1 VPVEKEVVRE
11 VYVDREVIKEV
22 PVDREVVREVFV
34 DREVIK
40 EVPVDREV
48 IKEIPVDR
56 EIIKQV
62 EVAKPRAAHKD
73 MMTQTDTVPSMS
85 TSLSAPAPDMGLFR
99 VTSGSNMDFLKNPPL
114 PSASSST
121 FGRPMVRVKQRS
133 SSPTRPIRLAVG
145 GRDDE
150 SDSHAPSDRDY
161 APKSPVFSIRSI
173 ASVDRSQP
181 PVMSLPPPPIA
192 PPPPVLPVKLAPAL
206 PLAPPLADLSQNR
219 AKTPMSAEFNKPKAF
234 LVPENGS
241 RTNAN
246 SMPPPTASRQTS
258 SASLRSA
265 MNNIPTD
272 ENRYGTRKS
281 IEQSRDG
288 VKRLADVVVGGRPGA
303 LKAQSRT
310 ASYASSRSS
319 DYGHTKMPTGLAREL
334 GMPSSSDP
342 ALIQAITQVMIGE
355 FMWKNTRSRLGKGMS
370 ENRHKRFFWVH
381 PYVKTLYWSPV
392 DPGGENTA
400 EARSKSIYITGIKVM
415 KEGGAAD
422 PGTWHESIIIC
433 SPTREVQMTAMSK
446 DRHDAWVNVSPQCRD
461 PFKRIISY

>member
-1 VPVEKEVVRE
+1 
-11 VYVDREVIKEV
+11 
-22 PVDREVVREVFV
+22 
-34 DREVIK
+34 
-40 EVPVDREV
+40 
-48 IKEIPVDR
+48 
-56 EIIKQV
+56 
-62 EVAKPRAAHKD
+62 
-73 MMTQTDTVPSMS
+73 
-85 TSLSAPAPDMGLFR
+85 
-99 VTSGSNMDFLKNPPL
+99 
-114 PSASSST
+114 
-121 FGRPMVRVKQRS
+121 
-133 SSPTRPIRLAVG
+133 
-145 GRDDE
+145 
-150 SDSHAPSDRDY
+150 
-161 APKSPVFSIRSI
+161 
-173 ASVDRSQP
+173 
-181 PVMSLPPPPIA
+181 
-192 PPPPVLPVKLAPAL
+192 
-206 PLAPPLADLSQNR
+206 
-219 AKTPMSAEFNKPKAF
+219 MSAEFNKPRAF
-234 LVPENGS
+234 LLPENGS

-246 SMPPPTASRQTS
+246 SMPPPSASRQTS
-258 SASLRSA
+258 TASLRSA
-265 MNNIPTD
+265 VNNIPTD

-319 DYGHTKMPTGLAREL
+319 DYGHSRMPSGLAREL

-355 FMWKNTRSRLGKGMS
+355 FMWKNTRRTLGKGMS

-415 KEGGAAD
+415 KDGGAAE

-446 DRHDAWVNVSPQCRD
+446 DRHDAWVNVSWRAFQTRL
-461 PFKRIISY
+461 